1 MTSQARTLTSRRN
14 MSVTTEEYVETGE
27 KLFRAMYR
35 ETADNVQG
43 LLDEIY
49 PDIGTRLVLRS
60 CTVVILNEFQL
71 STTRLVLQG
80 HRLRHDIRAD

>member
-1 MTSQARTLTSRRN
+1 
-14 MSVTTEEYVETGE
+14 MSVTTEQYVETGE

-49 PDIGTRLVLRS
+49 PDIGTRLALTS

-71 STTRLVLQG
+71 SDQAGTR
-80 HRLRHDIRAD
+80 RS

>member
-1 MTSQARTLTSRRN
+1 

-49 PDIGTRLVLRS
+49 PDIGTRPASRS
-60 CTVVILNEFQL
+60 CTAVILNEFQL
-71 STTRLVLQG
+71 FDQAGTPRS
-80 HRLRHDIRAD
+80 